1 MRIGKF
7 AFLLAISANALS
19 IAARADVYRVS
30 PDATVSLSGASWSE
44 ATTLSDALSRAKS
57 GDEVWLKS
65 GVYSFPASVDAG
77 AVVSTD
83 AKIRG
88 GFAGSESSAKERKFA
103 EPTVL
108 KGAVTALKVTAI
120 SGLVEIDHITVKG
133 AKGHGIFKEGAASLA
148 LSYVNSE
155 ENGIVERSVNVDYST
170 DGRGGFFTGDAAFSE
185 LSLDHCVFRG
195 NREWRSGGF
204 ATFNVG
210 GKAKTTGIG
219 LIAKNFKRVYMTDC
233 LMVGNGLRQRDRL
246 GGGVAAMLSP
256 PGEEQLTQS
265 VFYFENA
272 PVTATRVRFIGNR
285 TGASGTR
292 GGRLT
297 YIKGGNGS
305 SFVDCVWAAN
315 DFVCARPVSY
325 TSPSGYNQCGSL
337 VLDLGSQTATAAI
350 SGCTFAYNV
359 SGLGWTAGL
368 NVEQGNVTVDE
379 SVFFG
384 NVISSYFGRFADLHV
399 CYRGRCT
406 VSDSVFRGRGGMY
419 FDDSNTRLRIDE
431 SCRYGDPDFKT
442 TPQEFISKYVTLGV
456 GVKGNDNATT
466 MSLTNESFP
475 FVEKKASFP
484 TEGYWNGF
492 TFWVTNDSNVE
503 AIDLTRGEFKP
514 IAQSEPDSPDTSCDW
529 ARKTLGVEP
538 VQTYYM
544 PNIYKPSATIGCQS
558 ITGHNVFWF
567 NHTYDPD
574 WGGVYPAQEDRFA
587 LAKPSDG
594 DNPGRPL
601 LVVLHS
607 RGGGKSG
614 AEGTISALGNSDSV
628 AYCPP
633 EFYGLVLDCMGD
645 VNQKGNDYTVLND
658 FWWGAMSPGTI
669 ANGNGGHGMKA
680 SYWTFIY
687 GTLMGE
693 LFDGPTKDPWK
704 NSIHPAETCL
714 EWLSRGEPSASKRVM
729 DTIEWVV
736 RKYKIDRNRIY
747 LCGNSMGG
755 QGSLGIGLPHGEVFA
770 AINGNVPATIWYAA
784 KRMGFVDNNG
794 NDVSFEDYQVPAYD
808 PPFLLDWSGSDDA
821 WSRDH
826 DVLYRNMSRFKFG
839 MIGWWGDYG
848 HCGGKKSAR
857 KKNDLVEQFP
867 WLEIRKN
874 EAYPVFTAASTD
886 NQLPW
891 PQVSWYDTGKVIIEN
906 GIEKVDAGLV
916 PRLGCDTNGQVNAWF
931 RWKVKADTPETFEI
945 DLKIANSDEVASTQ
959 FTRPTVSVVDVT
971 PRRLQA
977 FKPASG
983 KVRWTYGSQSG
994 IVAKDAKLGVYTIPQ
1009 IPVSQ
1014 TPTTLKLVAV
1024 PADTPVGRVEA
1035 DNVAIPP
1042 SAPAAVIYDGTLK
1055 TEKCSTV
1062 GTVAASCSTEQLAS
1076 LEPEDPSPAM
1086 KVSLTFD
1093 DGFGSHYS
1101 VVAPTLEKYGYR
1113 GTFNIIVNQTGRSR
1127 SGATMDWAKVAELAA
1142 RGHEIALHSKSHP
1155 ESLLEGWNPKP
1166 ESVLRYEMDMGQ
1178 QQISQ
1183 KIGVPCRIFC
1193 FPGNHV
1199 GKNGE
1204 LESRAKLAGML
1215 PETPNRIWPGTG
1227 NFKTWFQNQAKSG
1240 AKSITLMFHGCN
1252 NDSGYQD
1259 LTKGQFEEF
1268 AKTLKECEDEGL
1280 IQVVSYWESEALKGD
1295 LSAVAVPF
1303 VPHVFYDGTVRSPVV
1318 RLDGCVMAPFAGA
1331 TDAGEYELSFSLAD
1345 PEHRHWVGG
1354 GNGVKKATFIIE
1366 KSNVWLDAPKLS
1378 RSRFAANGELPTL
1391 NAFVPSEGVTATLDG
1406 KPFDWR
1412 SGELANTV
1420 GEHTLVFTA
1429 PESKNFTALTRELTY
1444 VVTATDESLDWVE
1457 TDGASYF
1464 DPHVRPGSNTTV
1476 TVEYATDKLPT
1487 EKYPATVVGSHGW
1500 DETYFRFVQKADGAT
1515 AADWGGTSERILQIP
1530 LDRQWHTLTMG
1541 ANGLS
1546 RDGVT
1551 FAPFTSGWFGDSTNL
1566 FFGADNLGWDND
1578 LAAKSVRSLS
1588 FGRIRYRSIE
1598 VRERGVLV
1606 RSLRPVRLD
1615 GEAGLWDDVEA
1626 RFYGNAFSSGK
1637 ILGSDE
1643 LQRVYAAYDG
1653 EVSVVSGEKSTVN
1666 GQTLLTFV
1674 DPSVT
1679 GHFTLTKPAI
1689 AWILAVGGGGS
1700 GAVEAGHG
1708 RSGGGDGG
1716 AFVERKAVS
1725 LKAGTYDVVVGAGGA
1740 AAQAVW
1746 ATNVPSNN
1754 GEPSSVSMAGE
1765 TSAPIITAPG
1775 GVGGRPGSAML
1786 NSGNGGNGAGHAG
1799 LAGSGNVG
1807 GNGGYGEESA
1817 ITGVLVTYAAGGGG
1831 SGMNSPGR
1839 GGVGGGG
1846 NAATPSGG
1854 NGAAGEDGKGSG
1866 GGAASKSNQYSGK
1879 GGNGVVYVRIL
1890 GLDNATDAL

>member
-7 AFLLAISANALS
+7 AFLLAISANVF
-19 IAARADVYRVS
+19 IPAARAAVYRVS
-30 PDATVSLSGASWSE
+30 PDAADSSSGASWSE

-65 GVYSFPASVDAG
+65 GQYTFSTTLGVG

-88 GFAGSESSAKERKFA
+88 GFAGTESSASERTFSDS
-103 EPTVL
+103 TVL
-108 KGAVTALKVTAI
+108 KGAVTNLLINAP

-148 LSYVNSE
+148 LSYVNSVN
-155 ENGIVERSVNVDYST
+155 NGIVETSTSVDYST

-185 LSLDHCVFRG
+185 LTLDHCVFRG
-195 NREWRSGGF
+195 NREWRGGGF
-204 ATFNVG
+204 CTFNID

-219 LIAKNFKRVYMTDC
+219 LIAKDFKRVYMTDC
-233 LMVGNGLRQRDRL
+233 LMVGNGLRQQDKL
-246 GGGVAAMLSP
+246 GGGIAAMVSP
-256 PGEEQLTQS
+256 PGEEQRTQS

-272 PVTATRVRFIGNR
+272 PLTATRVRFIGNR

-315 DFVCARPVSY
+315 DFVCAKPGSY

-337 VLDLGSQTATAAI
+337 VLDLGSQTATATI

-456 GVKGNDNATT
+456 GVQGNDNATT
-466 MSLTNESFP
+466 MSLTDESFP

-484 TEGYWNGF
+484 TGGYWNGF
-492 TFWVTNDSNVE
+492 TFWVTNDSDVE

-514 IAQSEPDSPDTSCDW
+514 IAQSEPEAPDTSCDW

-544 PNIYKPSATIGCQS
+544 PNPYMPSKTIGCQS
-558 ITGHNVFWF
+558 ISGHNVFWF

-574 WGGVYPAQEDRFA
+574 WGGYYPAQEDRFA

-614 AEGTISALGNSDSV
+614 AEGTIGSLGNSDSV

-645 VNQKGNDYTVLND
+645 VNKKGNDYTVLND
-658 FWWGAMSPGTI
+658 FWWGAMPPGTM
-669 ANGNGGHGMKA
+669 ANGNGGHGMDA

-704 NSIHPAETCL
+704 NSIHPVETCL

-857 KKNDLVEQFP
+857 EKNDLVEQFP

-891 PQVSWYDTGKVIIEN
+891 PQVSWYDTGKVVIEN

-931 RWKVKADTPETFEI
+931 RWDVKADTAETFEI

-959 FTRPTVSVVDVT
+959 FTRPSVSVVDVT

-977 FKPASG
+977 FKPTTG

-994 IVAKDAKLGVYTIPQ
+994 VVAKDAKLGVYTIPQ

-1014 TPTTLKLVAV
+1014 TPTTLRLVAV
-1024 PADTPVGRVEA
+1024 PADTPVGR
-1035 DNVAIPP
+1035 
-1042 SAPAAVIYDGTLK
+1042 L
-1055 TEKCSTV
+1055 
-1062 GTVAASCSTEQLAS
+1062 
-1076 LEPEDPSPAM
+1076 
-1086 KVSLTFD
+1086 
-1093 DGFGSHYS
+1093 
-1101 VVAPTLEKYGYR
+1101 
-1113 GTFNIIVNQTGRSR
+1113 
-1127 SGATMDWAKVAELAA
+1127 
-1142 RGHEIALHSKSHP
+1142 
-1155 ESLLEGWNPKP
+1155 
-1166 ESVLRYEMDMGQ
+1166 
-1178 QQISQ
+1178 
-1183 KIGVPCRIFC
+1183 
-1193 FPGNHV
+1193 
-1199 GKNGE
+1199 
-1204 LESRAKLAGML
+1204 
-1215 PETPNRIWPGTG
+1215 
-1227 NFKTWFQNQAKSG
+1227 
-1240 AKSITLMFHGCN
+1240 
-1252 NDSGYQD
+1252 
-1259 LTKGQFEEF
+1259 
-1268 AKTLKECEDEGL
+1268 
-1280 IQVVSYWESEALKGD
+1280 
-1295 LSAVAVPF
+1295 
-1303 VPHVFYDGTVRSPVV
+1303 
-1318 RLDGCVMAPFAGA
+1318 
-1331 TDAGEYELSFSLAD
+1331 
-1345 PEHRHWVGG
+1345 
-1354 GNGVKKATFIIE
+1354 
-1366 KSNVWLDAPKLS
+1366 
-1378 RSRFAANGELPTL
+1378 
-1391 NAFVPSEGVTATLDG
+1391 
-1406 KPFDWR
+1406 
-1412 SGELANTV
+1412 
-1420 GEHTLVFTA
+1420 
-1429 PESKNFTALTRELTY
+1429 
-1444 VVTATDESLDWVE
+1444 
-1457 TDGASYF
+1457 
-1464 DPHVRPGSNTTV
+1464 
-1476 TVEYATDKLPT
+1476 
-1487 EKYPATVVGSHGW
+1487 
-1500 DETYFRFVQKADGAT
+1500 
-1515 AADWGGTSERILQIP
+1515 
-1530 LDRQWHTLTMG
+1530 
-1541 ANGLS
+1541 
-1546 RDGVT
+1546 
-1551 FAPFTSGWFGDSTNL
+1551 
-1566 FFGADNLGWDND
+1566 
-1578 LAAKSVRSLS
+1578 
-1588 FGRIRYRSIE
+1588 
-1598 VRERGVLV
+1598 
-1606 RSLRPVRLD
+1606 
-1615 GEAGLWDDVEA
+1615 
-1626 RFYGNAFSSGK
+1626 
-1637 ILGSDE
+1637 
-1643 LQRVYAAYDG
+1643 
-1653 EVSVVSGEKSTVN
+1653 
-1666 GQTLLTFV
+1666 
-1674 DPSVT
+1674 
-1679 GHFTLTKPAI
+1679 
-1689 AWILAVGGGGS
+1689 
-1700 GAVEAGHG
+1700 
-1708 RSGGGDGG
+1708 
-1716 AFVERKAVS
+1716 
-1725 LKAGTYDVVVGAGGA
+1725 
-1740 AAQAVW
+1740 
-1746 ATNVPSNN
+1746 
-1754 GEPSSVSMAGE
+1754 
-1765 TSAPIITAPG
+1765 
-1775 GVGGRPGSAML
+1775 
-1786 NSGNGGNGAGHAG
+1786 
-1799 LAGSGNVG
+1799 
-1807 GNGGYGEESA
+1807 
-1817 ITGVLVTYAAGGGG
+1817 
-1831 SGMNSPGR
+1831 
-1839 GGVGGGG
+1839 
-1846 NAATPSGG
+1846 
-1854 NGAAGEDGKGSG
+1854 
-1866 GGAASKSNQYSGK
+1866 
-1879 GGNGVVYVRIL
+1879 
-1890 GLDNATDAL
+1890 

>member
-1 MRIGKF
+1 M
-7 AFLLAISANALS
+7 
-19 IAARADVYRVS
+19 
-30 PDATVSLSGASWSE
+30 
-44 ATTLSDALSRAKS
+44 SDALSRAKS

-65 GVYSFPASVDAG
+65 GQYTFSTTLGVG

-88 GFAGSESSAKERKFA
+88 GFAGTESSAKERKFA
-103 EPTVL
+103 ESTVL
-108 KGAVTALKVTAI
+108 KGAVTALKVTAT

-155 ENGIVERSVNVDYST
+155 ENGIVEKSVNVDYST

-185 LSLDHCVFRG
+185 LTLDHCVFRG
-195 NREWRSGGF
+195 NREWRSGGA

-233 LMVGNGLRQRDRL
+233 LMVGNGLRQQDRL
-246 GGGVAAMLSP
+246 GGGIAAMLSP

-272 PVTATRVRFIGNR
+272 PLTATRVRFIGNR

-325 TSPSGYNQCGSL
+325 TSPSGYDQCGSL
-337 VLDLGSQTATAAI
+337 VLDLGSQTATATI

-419 FDDSNTRLRIDE
+419 FDDSNTRLTIDE
-431 SCRYGDPDFKT
+431 SCRYGDPNFKT

-456 GVKGNDNATT
+456 GVKGNDNAAT
-466 MSLTNESFP
+466 MSLTKESFP
-475 FVEKKASFP
+475 FVEKIASFP
-484 TEGYWNGF
+484 TGGYWNGF

-514 IAQSEPDSPDTSCDW
+514 IAQSEPEAPDTSCDW
-529 ARKTLGVEP
+529 ARKTLGIEP

-558 ITGHNVFWF
+558 ISGHNVFWF

-574 WGGVYPAQEDRFA
+574 WGGVYPTQEDRFA

-594 DNPGRPL
+594 DSPGRPL

-614 AEGTISALGNSDSV
+614 AEGTIRSLGNSDSV

-645 VNQKGNDYTVLND
+645 VNKKGNDYTVLND
-658 FWWGAMSPGTI
+658 FWWGAMPPGTM
-669 ANGNGGHGMKA
+669 ANGNGSHGMDA

-704 NSIHPAETCL
+704 NSIHPNETCL

-770 AINGNVPATIWYAA
+770 AINGNVPATVWYAA

-794 NDVSFEDYQVPAYD
+794 NDVSFNDYQVPAYD
-808 PPFLLDWSGSDDA
+808 PPFLLNWSGSDDA

-886 NQLPW
+886 NKLPW
-891 PQVSWYDTGKVIIEN
+891 PQVRWYDTGKVIIEN

-931 RWKVKADTPETFEI
+931 RWNVKADTAETFEI

-959 FTRPTVSVVDVT
+959 FTRPSVSVVDVT

-977 FKPASG
+977 FKPTTG
-983 KVRWTYGSQSG
+983 KVRWTYGSKSG
-994 IVAKDAKLGVYTIPQ
+994 VVAKDPKLGVYTIPR

-1024 PADTPVGRVEA
+1024 PADTPEDRVETPIEVPGRYAEKPDGYAEIELRDWKFAKDDDALGKDPNAIGKLAWKMVKVPHDWAIEGPFNPLGDGGTGKLPWKGAGWYSTVLPASFSGYIVFEGVMARSRAFLDGVEVGGSDYGYMGYFFRVEKSAHERTLLVRVDTFAHKSRWYPGAGIYRPVRAIRFEGETVVPDSVKIVTKELTPERAVAEVSFDTNLSRGHSFCITVDKPRLWDVDDPHLYSVTVLGRKLKFGFRNAQFTVDKGFWLNGRRVEIRGACLHSDLGILGMEFNVSAARRQLRILKEAGFNAVRMAHNCPAPGLLDLCDEMGMLVWNECFDKWDALSGRMPSQNLEEYVSKYLRRFVRRDRLHPCVVIWSMGNEIGHNTDEKQDGTTRERCRLFRQVIREEDSTRPVGIASCEFYETMIKEGDYDDLDVVGYNYMGRYSFYRKGRSNIPVVESESASCVALQGFYLDEWPTNKFHWSIATQEVDASGRCGPGWGDPPDMDFVRMERDAYCAGQFVWTGMDYLGENWPVCVEEKTFASADGSPLALEKTARSSYFGICDLLGLPKEQYWNYRAQWKKDVNTLVISPTHWTFPGREGKRRPVQVYSNADTVELFINGRSVGRRTKNPNARQYMTKGDKRPEWAKFWGDEGQDPEGYYEVLGRYRLMWPDVVYEPGEIVAVAYGKDGKEVAVQRLCTAGEA
-1035 DNVAIPP
+1035 VR
-1042 SAPAAVIYDGTLK
+1042 LH
-1055 TEKCSTV
+1055 
-1062 GTVAASCSTEQLAS
+1062 
-1076 LEPEDPSPAM
+1076 LEPESDTLPADGDEFVFVKVTAQDAKGTLVPGAMNLVEFSVAGPGEIVSVGNADPVGHRSF
-1086 KVSLTFD
+1086 KDVSAHNL
-1093 DGFGSHYS
+1093 HYG
-1101 VVAPTLEKYGYR
+1101 VAGLFIR
-1113 GTFNIIVNQTGRSR
+1113 RTGP
-1127 SGATMDWAKVAELAA
+1127 GEVALCASA
-1142 RGHEIALHSKSHP
+1142 
-1155 ESLLEGWNPKP
+1155 
-1166 ESVLRYEMDMGQ
+1166 
-1178 QQISQ
+1178 
-1183 KIGVPCRIFC
+1183 
-1193 FPGNHV
+1193 
-1199 GKNGE
+1199 
-1204 LESRAKLAGML
+1204 
-1215 PETPNRIWPGTG
+1215 
-1227 NFKTWFQNQAKSG
+1227 
-1240 AKSITLMFHGCN
+1240 
-1252 NDSGYQD
+1252 
-1259 LTKGQFEEF
+1259 
-1268 AKTLKECEDEGL
+1268 EGL
-1280 IQVVSYWESEALKGD
+1280 K
-1295 LSAVAVPF
+1295 SA
-1303 VPHVFYDGTVRSPVV
+1303 S
-1318 RLDGCVMAPFAGA
+1318 
-1331 TDAGEYELSFSLAD
+1331 
-1345 PEHRHWVGG
+1345 
-1354 GNGVKKATFIIE
+1354 VKM
-1366 KSNVWLDAPKLS
+1366 
-1378 RSRFAANGELPTL
+1378 R
-1391 NAFVPSEGVTATLDG
+1391 
-1406 KPFDWR
+1406 
-1412 SGELANTV
+1412 
-1420 GEHTLVFTA
+1420 
-1429 PESKNFTALTRELTY
+1429 
-1444 VVTATDESLDWVE
+1444 
-1457 TDGASYF
+1457 
-1464 DPHVRPGSNTTV
+1464 
-1476 TVEYATDKLPT
+1476 
-1487 EKYPATVVGSHGW
+1487 
-1500 DETYFRFVQKADGAT
+1500 
-1515 AADWGGTSERILQIP
+1515 
-1530 LDRQWHTLTMG
+1530 
-1541 ANGLS
+1541 
-1546 RDGVT
+1546 
-1551 FAPFTSGWFGDSTNL
+1551 
-1566 FFGADNLGWDND
+1566 
-1578 LAAKSVRSLS
+1578 
-1588 FGRIRYRSIE
+1588 
-1598 VRERGVLV
+1598 
-1606 RSLRPVRLD
+1606 
-1615 GEAGLWDDVEA
+1615 
-1626 RFYGNAFSSGK
+1626 
-1637 ILGSDE
+1637 
-1643 LQRVYAAYDG
+1643 
-1653 EVSVVSGEKSTVN
+1653 
-1666 GQTLLTFV
+1666 
-1674 DPSVT
+1674 
-1679 GHFTLTKPAI
+1679 
-1689 AWILAVGGGGS
+1689 
-1700 GAVEAGHG
+1700 
-1708 RSGGGDGG
+1708 
-1716 AFVERKAVS
+1716 
-1725 LKAGTYDVVVGAGGA
+1725 
-1740 AAQAVW
+1740 
-1746 ATNVPSNN
+1746 
-1754 GEPSSVSMAGE
+1754 
-1765 TSAPIITAPG
+1765 
-1775 GVGGRPGSAML
+1775 
-1786 NSGNGGNGAGHAG
+1786 
-1799 LAGSGNVG
+1799 
-1807 GNGGYGEESA
+1807 
-1817 ITGVLVTYAAGGGG
+1817 
-1831 SGMNSPGR
+1831 
-1839 GGVGGGG
+1839 
-1846 NAATPSGG
+1846 
-1854 NGAAGEDGKGSG
+1854 
-1866 GGAASKSNQYSGK
+1866 
-1879 GGNGVVYVRIL
+1879 
-1890 GLDNATDAL
+1890 

>member
-30 PDATVSLSGASWSE
+30 PDATVSASGASWSE

-65 GVYSFPASVDAG
+65 GQYTFSTTLGVG

-88 GFAGSESSAKERKFA
+88 GFAGTESSAKERKFA

-108 KGAVTALKVTAI
+108 KGAVTALKVTAT
-120 SGLVEIDHITVKG
+120 SGLVEIDHITVKD

-155 ENGIVERSVNVDYST
+155 ENGIVEKSVNIDYST

-185 LSLDHCVFRG
+185 LTLDHCVFRG
-195 NREWRSGGF
+195 NREWRSGGA

-233 LMVGNGLRQRDRL
+233 LMVGNGLRQQDRL
-246 GGGVAAMLSP
+246 GGGIAAMLSP

-272 PVTATRVRFIGNR
+272 PLTATRVRFIGNR

-305 SFVDCVWAAN
+305 SFVDCVWVAN

-325 TSPSGYNQCGSL
+325 TSPSGYDQCGSL
-337 VLDLGSQTATAAI
+337 VLDLGSQTATATI

-406 VSDSVFRGRGGMY
+406 VNDSVFRGRGGMY
-419 FDDSNTRLRIDE
+419 FDDSNTRLTIDE
-431 SCRYGDPDFKT
+431 SCRYGDPNFKT

-456 GVKGNDNATT
+456 GVKGNDNAAT
-466 MSLTNESFP
+466 MSLTKESFP
-475 FVEKKASFP
+475 FVEKIASFP
-484 TEGYWNGF
+484 TGGYWNGF

-514 IAQSEPDSPDTSCDW
+514 IAQSEPESPDTSCDW
-529 ARKTLGVEP
+529 ARKTLGIAP

-544 PNIYKPSATIGCQS
+544 PNIFTPALTVGCQS
-558 ITGHNVFWF
+558 ITGHKVYWF
-567 NHTYDPD
+567 NHTYDLD
-574 WGGVYPAQEDRFA
+574 WGGLYPEQEDRFA

-614 AEGTISALGNSDSV
+614 AEGTIRSLGNSDSV

-645 VNQKGNDYTVLND
+645 VNRKGNDYTVLND
-658 FWWGAMSPGTI
+658 FWWGAMPPGTM
-669 ANGNGGHGMKA
+669 ANGNSGHGMEA

-693 LFDGPTKDPWK
+693 LFDGPTKEPWK
-704 NSIHPAETCL
+704 NSIHPDETCL

-770 AINGNVPATIWYAA
+770 AINGNVPATVWYAA

-794 NDVSFEDYQVPAYD
+794 NDVSFNDYQVPAYD

-886 NQLPW
+886 NKLPW
-891 PQVSWYDTGKVIIEN
+891 PQVRWYDTGKVIIEN

-931 RWKVKADTPETFEI
+931 RWNVKADTAETFEI

-959 FTRPTVSVVDVT
+959 FTRPSVSVVDVT

-977 FKPASG
+977 FKPTTG
-983 KVRWTYGSQSG
+983 KVRWTYGTKSG
-994 IVAKDAKLGVYTIPQ
+994 VVAKDPKLGVYTIPQ

-1024 PADTPVGRVEA
+1024 PADTPEDRVESE
-1035 DNVAIPP
+1035 NVAIPP
-1042 SAPAAVIYDGTLK
+1042 AAPATAIYDGSVKSADLLAMG
-1055 TEKCSTV
+1055 
-1062 GTVAASCSTEQLAS
+1062 GTKSKSPS
-1076 LEPEDPSPAM
+1076 SGGDEPENPSPAM

-1166 ESVLRYEMDMGQ
+1166 ESVLRYEMDLGQ

-1204 LESRAKLAGML
+1204 LESRAMLAGML
-1215 PETPNRIWPGTG
+1215 PETTNRIWPGTG
-1227 NFKTWFQNQAKSG
+1227 NFKTWFQNQSKSG
-1240 AKSITLMFHGCN
+1240 VKSITLMFHGCN

-1268 AKTLKECEDEGL
+1268 AKSLKECEDEGL
-1280 IQVVSYWESEALKGD
+1280 IQVVSYWELAALKGD
-1295 LSAVAVPF
+1295 LSAVAVPL

-1318 RLDGCVMAPFAGA
+1318 RLDGCVMTPFAGA
-1331 TDAGEYELSFSLAD
+1331 TDAGEYELSFSLAE
-1345 PEHRHWVGG
+1345 PGLRHWVGG
-1354 GNGVKKATFIIE
+1354 GNGVKKVTFIIE
-1366 KSNVWLDAPKLS
+1366 KSNVWLDAPRLS
-1378 RSRFAANGELPTL
+1378 RSRFVANGELPTL

-1406 KPFDWR
+1406 QPFDWR

-1429 PESKNFTALTRELTY
+1429 PESKNFTALTHKLTY

-1457 TDGASYF
+1457 TDGVSYF
-1464 DPHVRPGSNTTV
+1464 DPQVWPGSNTTV
-1476 TVEYATDKLPT
+1476 TVEYATDTLPT
-1487 EKYPATVVGSHGW
+1487 EKHPATVFGSHGW
-1500 DETYFRFVQKADGAT
+1500 DETYFRFQQKADGVT
-1515 AADWGGTSERILQIP
+1515 EADWGGMSERVLQIP
-1530 LDRQWHTLTMG
+1530 LDREWHTLTMG

-1566 FFGADNLGWDND
+1566 FFGADNLGRDND

-1643 LQRVYAAYDG
+1643 LQRGYAAYDG

-1679 GHFTLTKPAI
+1679 GHFTLTKPAM
-1689 AWILAVGGGGS
+1689 AWILAVGGGGC
-1700 GAVEAGHG
+1700 GAVEGGHG
-1708 RSGGGDGG
+1708 RAGGGDAG
-1716 AFVERKAVS
+1716 AFVERKEVA
-1725 LKAGTYDVVVGAGGA
+1725 LEAGTYDVVVGAGGA
-1740 AAQAVW
+1740 AVQVVW
-1746 ATNVPSNN
+1746 NVRVPSNN
-1754 GEPSSVSMAGE
+1754 GTPSSVSRSGE
-1765 TSAPIITAPG
+1765 TLATIVTAKG
-1775 GVGGRPGSAML
+1775 GAGGRQGSVVL
-1786 NSGNGGNGAGHAG
+1786 GSGNGGKGAGQAG
-1799 LAGSGNVG
+1799 FAGTSNVG
-1807 GNGGYGEESA
+1807 GNGGYGEESS
-1817 ITGVLVTYAAGGGG
+1817 ITGTIVTYGGGGGG
-1831 SGMNSPGR
+1831 SGMNTAGR

-1846 NAATPSGG
+1846 NAATPNGG
-1854 NGAAGEDGKGSG
+1854 NGKAGEDGKGSG

-1890 GLDNATDAL
+1890 GLDAVCEHE